1 MEISGDITP
10 PLLSRQ
16 SSTSLSSTKD
26 LNERIRKL
34 EEENAQKDM
43 YIQTLEEKVEK
54 LSNEKQNL
62 EKDKNREISE
72 LKEEVENLQDQL
84 KVSIISKV
92 QTQTV
97 EVN

>member
-1 MEISGDITP
+1 M
-10 PLLSRQ
+10 SRQ